1 MEYWRTVV
9 KNPIGKKAMDEF
21 AITMDN
27 THKIVFSCT
36 LQHVDWKTA
45 RLAKGDIQEEV
56 AALRQEAGKDIFAGS
71 RSLIVS
77 LLNLQL
83 IDELQLC
90 VQPIIAGKGLPLF
103 ENISDRIDLK
113 LIKAK
118 TFGCGAVILYYKPE
132 KL

>member
-1 MEYWRTVV
+1 
-9 KNPIGKKAMDEF
+9 MDEF